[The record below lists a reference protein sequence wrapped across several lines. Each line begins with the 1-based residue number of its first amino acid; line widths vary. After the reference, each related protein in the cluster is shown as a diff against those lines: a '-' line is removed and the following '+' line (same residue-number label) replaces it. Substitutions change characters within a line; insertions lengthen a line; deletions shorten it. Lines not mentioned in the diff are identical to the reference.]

1 MGAAHHVVLGFD
13 ARWWAR
19 DGEDGPTFVHGVGEP
34 FPVWWSSLP
43 SRVPLLTGWVGG
55 PRAAALAGHGDK
67 ALLRLALDSL
77 ASVFGRDVADLRSR
91 LRLAY
96 AHDWMADPFAGGA
109 YSYGGVGAIEARAA
123 LARPVADTLFLA
135 GEAVAQQGRNATVH
149 GALASGRQAAAR
161 LLGMAERA

>member
-1 MGAAHHVVLGFD
+1 
-13 ARWWAR
+13 
-19 DGEDGPTFVHGVGEP
+19 
-34 FPVWWSSLP
+34 VWWTSLP
-43 SRVPLLTGWVGG
+43 SREPLITGWTGG
-55 PRAAALAGHGDK
+55 PRAAALAGRGVE

-77 ASVFGRDVADLRSR
+77 ASVFGRDASELRRR

-96 AHDWMADPFAGGA
+96 AHDWVADPFAGGA

-149 GALASGRQAAAR
+149 GALASGRQAAASV
-161 LLGMAERA
+161 LGAAART